1 MIQPTEADIEAAK
14 AYLRLRL
21 EAERSM
27 SYNLEIVMREAA
39 ERIVA
44 IIYSDIG
51 LSPGERFVSVY
62 EPPARLMP
70 QINEVVDWLRETIDD
85 YFLTLAIYDHE
96 ENRDKILPFI
106 FGLNHGQTF
115 DERLTDYC
123 TKYHDELLL
132 LVGAG
137 LFLGIGK
144 TALAKSIG
152 SHLKQ
157 PYKNPDLVDGI
168 AAPLTYGRG
177 HTNSMFTAINT
188 LTTFGI
194 GRGWMYDRHLK
205 AEMESAQGF
214 MTFRNSSW
222 PCDICDEY
230 ASYPHPMDDEIP
242 PIHAN
247 CVCGTVYFNAY
258 GEFIRL

>member
-1 MIQPTEADIEAAK
+1 MRQSTEADIEAAK

-27 SYNLEIVMREAA
+27 SYNLGIVMREGA
-39 ERIVA
+39 ERVVEICYNAKIDPTVG
-44 IIYSDIG
+44 S
-51 LSPGERFVSVY
+51 Y
-62 EPPARLMP
+62 ENLPIKVQRE
-70 QINEVVDWLRETIDD
+70 IEDVVQWLKETIDD

-106 FGLNHGQTF
+106 LGENHGITF

-123 TKYHDELLL
+123 AKYRDELIL

-137 LFLGIGK
+137 IFLGLTK

-157 PYKNPDLVDGI
+157 PYKNPDLLDGI

-177 HTNSMFTAINT
+177 HTNSMFTAISG

-194 GRGWMYDRHLK
+194 AQAWMKDWELTTEAKGAIGWEVMRG
-205 AEMESAQGF
+205 
-214 MTFRNSSW
+214 SSYFCEQ
-222 PCDICDEY
+222 CD
-230 ASYPHPMDDEIP
+230 
-242 PIHAN
+242 AN
-247 CVCGTVYFNAY
+247 CGFHPLEAGTHLPQHLGCCCFAVPIYNEANN
-258 GEFIRL
+258 I

>member
-1 MIQPTEADIEAAK
+1 MRQPTEADIEAAK

-27 SYNLEIVMREAA
+27 QYNLQIVMREAA
-39 ERIVA
+39 ERVVEICYNAKIAPAVG
-44 IIYSDIG
+44 S
-51 LSPGERFVSVY
+51 Y
-62 EPPARLMP
+62 ENLPIKVQME
-70 QINEVVDWLRETIDD
+70 IDEVVEWLKETIDD
-85 YFLTLAIYDHE
+85 YFLTLAIYEHE
-96 ENRDKILPFI
+96 ENRDRILPFI
-106 FGLNHGQTF
+106 LGLNHGQTF

-123 TKYHDELLL
+123 TKYRDELLL

-177 HTNSMFTAINT
+177 HSNSMFNAIGA
-188 LTTFGI
+188 LTKYGI
-194 GRGWMYDRHLK
+194 GKAWMYDRHLK

-214 MTFRNSSW
+214 MTFRNSTV

-230 ASYPHPMDDEIP
+230 ASYTHPMDDPTP
-242 PIHAN
+242 PLHN
-247 CVCGTVYFNAY
+247 SCVCGTVYFNAF

>member
-1 MIQPTEADIEAAK
+1 MRQPTEADIEAAK

-39 ERIVA
+39 ERIVEICYNA
-44 IIYSDIG
+44 KIDPTVGS
-51 LSPGERFVSVY
+51 Y
-62 EPPARLMP
+62 ENLPIKVQME
-70 QINEVVDWLRETIDD
+70 IEEVVQWLKETIND
-85 YFLTLAIYDHE
+85 YFLTLAIYEHD
-96 ENRDKILPFI
+96 ENKDKILPFI
-106 FGLNHGQTF
+106 LGVNHEMTF
-115 DERLTDYC
+115 DERLADYC
-123 TKYHDELLL
+123 TKYRDELLL

-137 LFLGIGK
+137 LFLGMGK
-144 TALAKSIG
+144 MALAKSIG
-152 SHLKQ
+152 NNLRK
-157 PYKNPDLVDGI
+157 PYNNPELTEGI

-177 HTNSMFTAINT
+177 RTNSMFTAINT

-205 AEMESAQGF
+205 AEMEDAQGF
-214 MTFRNSSW
+214 MTFRNSSF

-230 ASYPHPMDDEIP
+230 ASRFHPMDDEIP

-247 CVCGTVYFNAY
+247 CVCGTVYFNAI
-258 GEFIRL
+258 GEPIKI

>member
-1 MIQPTEADIEAAK
+1 MRKLTEADIETAK

-21 EAERSM
+21 EAEHSM
-27 SYNLEIVMREAA
+27 TYNLEIVMREAA
-39 ERIVA
+39 ERVVEICYNAKIDPTVG
-44 IIYSDIG
+44 S
-51 LSPGERFVSVY
+51 Y
-62 EPPARLMP
+62 ENLPIKVQME
-70 QINEVVDWLRETIDD
+70 IEEVVQWLKETIDD
-85 YFLTLAIYDHE
+85 YFLTLAIYDHD

-106 FGLNHGQTF
+106 LGVNHGQTF

-123 TKYHDELLL
+123 IKYRDGLLL

-177 HTNSMFTAINT
+177 RTNSMFTAIST

-214 MTFRNSSW
+214 MTFRNSTYS
-222 PCDICDEY
+222 CSICDEY
-230 ASYPHPMDDEIP
+230 ASYPHSMDDEIP

-258 GEFIRL
+258 GEFISL